1 MEAVVCGAGIAG
13 LSAAHFLSANGW
25 DVTVVERAAGPRPEG
40 YMIDFFGPG
49 WQAAGQMGITG
60 RIRELGYRVDRV
72 DYVDGTGRSAAHLG
86 SESFTK
92 MVGDRLTSILR
103 PDLELA
109 IREALPAAVQLHY
122 GTTVTGIAA
131 RAGAAGGRGGK
142 VDVALS
148 DGRQLT
154 ADLLVGA
161 DGIHSEIRSKVFG
174 PESAYFRF
182 LGFHVGAY
190 SFRDGHLQDVPD
202 NRYVITDTH
211 GEAMFFY
218 RLRDGSISVLGVHR
232 TEQVERPAD
241 IRQEFKTRYRKLGWL
256 CPQALEHCPEE
267 FYYDQ
272 VAQIRMPR
280 WSSGRVVLL
289 GDAAGAVSLLAG
301 QGASLAM
308 AGAYVLA
315 DELAAHADV
324 PSALAAFEERWRP
337 RVAEHQ
343 KAGESAAK
351 WFVPRTRRALLLRRL
366 FLRLIRV
373 PGVSRLVSGAV
384 VGRTGAAV

>member
-1 MEAVVCGAGIAG
+1 MEAVICGAGIAG
-13 LSAAHFLSANGW
+13 LSAAHFLSAKGW

-40 YMIDFFGPG
+40 YLIDFFGPG
-49 WQAAGQMGITG
+49 WQAAEQMGIAG
-60 RIRELGYRVDRV
+60 RIRELGYRIDRV
-72 DYVDGTGRSAAHLG
+72 DYVDGDGRSTAHLG
-86 SESFTK
+86 SGSFTR
-92 MVGDRLTSILR
+92 VIGDRLSSILR

-109 IREALPAAVQLHY
+109 IREALPAPVKLLY
-122 GTTVTGIAA
+122 GTTVTGVAA
-131 RAGAAGGRGGK
+131 PQGDAGGRGGK
-142 VDVALS
+142 ADVELS
-148 DGRQLT
+148 DGRRLT

-161 DGIHSEIRSKVFG
+161 DGIHSGIRSKVFG

-190 SFRDGHLQDVPD
+190 SIRDGSLQDIPD
-202 NRYVITDTH
+202 NRYVITDTP

-232 TEQVERPAD
+232 TNRADRPED
-241 IRQEFKTRYRKLGWL
+241 IRREFRARYGKLGWL
-256 CPQALEHCPEE
+256 CPQALDHCPED

-272 VAQIRMPR
+272 VAQIRMPC
-280 WSSGRVVLL
+280 WSSGPVVLL

-308 AGAYVLA
+308 AGAFVLA

-324 PSALAAFEERWRP
+324 ASALAAFEERWRP
-337 RVAEHQ
+337 QVAEHQ

-351 WFVPRTRRALLLRRL
+351 WFVPRNRRALLMRRAI
-366 FLRLIRV
+366 LRLIRV
-373 PGVSRLVSGAV
+373 PGASRLVSGAV